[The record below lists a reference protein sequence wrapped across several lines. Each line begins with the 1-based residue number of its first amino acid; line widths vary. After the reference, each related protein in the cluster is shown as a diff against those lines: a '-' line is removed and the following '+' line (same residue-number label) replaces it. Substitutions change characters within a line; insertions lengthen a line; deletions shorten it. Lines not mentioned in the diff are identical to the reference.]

1 MFDTG
6 LLSIYELQEFRSYG
20 SKPTQKLVLKSQE
33 YYGERT
39 VTATRLYQARGA
51 DSSIDMIVRVPFDT
65 EAETNWYVIPE
76 NGNQYRIDAVSKVIV
91 GSNERA
97 LELTLV
103 RLGGNYDVAIQPE

>member
-6 LLSIYELQEFRSYG
+6 MLSIYELQEVRTSG
-20 SKPTQKLVLKSQE
+20 SKPARHLVLKSHE

-51 DSSIDMIVRVPFDT
+51 DSSVDMLVRIPFDA
-65 EAETNWYVIPE
+65 EVETNWYVIPE
-76 NGNQYRIDAVSKVIV
+76 NGKQYRIDAVSKVIV

-103 RLGGNYDVAIQPE
+103 RLGENYDVAV